1 MEFKPG
7 WPSPRVLAVDS
18 LEHVYVVVIKVV
30 DALRKAALPESTV
43 GLA

>member
-1 MEFKPG
+1 MEMEFKPG

-18 LEHVYVVVIKVV
+18 LELKVV
-30 DALRKAALPESTV
+30 DALRKVALQESTV